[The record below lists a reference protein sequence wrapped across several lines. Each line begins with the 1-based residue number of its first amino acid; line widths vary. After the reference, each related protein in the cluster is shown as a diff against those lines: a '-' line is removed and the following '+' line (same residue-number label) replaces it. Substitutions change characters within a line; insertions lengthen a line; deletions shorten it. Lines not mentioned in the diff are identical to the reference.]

1 MENYLIL
8 VVILRFLVE
17 FCLVLG
23 TNRISGCTLGLKRS
37 AMAAL
42 VGTAFSVGSLLP
54 GFRFLGNVL
63 WHMVSLVLMSVIAFG
78 WHWDALRRGAI
89 FVFLEMALGGI
100 TSSLTGG
107 GFWTIALGTVAI
119 YLLCMVGFQ
128 GKPGQH
134 YVTVQICH
142 RGKAVSFMALV
153 DTGNTLRDPVSGEAV
168 LIVDADIA
176 WRLISLDVYQLAH
189 PIETISAGVY
199 PGLRLIPYQSVGQPS
214 GMLLGMRAE
223 KLLIDG
229 KCSEM
234 ILAFAPQEIGR
245 GKPFQALA
253 GGLV

>member
-17 FCLVLG
+17 LCLVLG

-63 WHMVSLVLMSVIAFG
+63 WHMVSLILMSVIAFG

-100 TSSLTGG
+100 TSNLTGG

-128 GKPGQH
+128 
-134 YVTVQICH
+134 
-142 RGKAVSFMALV
+142 A
-153 DTGNTLRDPVSGEAV
+153 
-168 LIVDADIA
+168 
-176 WRLISLDVYQLAH
+176 
-189 PIETISAGVY
+189 
-199 PGLRLIPYQSVGQPS
+199 QSVRVVS
-214 GMLLGMRAE
+214 L
-223 KLLIDG
+223 
-229 KCSEM
+229 
-234 ILAFAPQEIGR
+234 
-245 GKPFQALA
+245 
-253 GGLV
+253 